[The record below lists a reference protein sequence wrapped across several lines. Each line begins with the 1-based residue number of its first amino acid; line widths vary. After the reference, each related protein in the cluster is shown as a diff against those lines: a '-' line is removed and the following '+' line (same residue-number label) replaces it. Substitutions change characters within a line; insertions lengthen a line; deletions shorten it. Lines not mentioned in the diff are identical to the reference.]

1 MIRVLRMQRRYRR
14 KAMWSFPGI
23 WDPATSNATMR
34 KASSII
40 LSFRNSTHHNALHA
54 ACQVTNVR
62 TCRMHLAPLM
72 LLSS

>member
-1 MIRVLRMQRRYRR
+1 VLFQSTSMTPRLLNAPAAAYRR

-23 WDPATSNATMR
+23 WDPATSNATIR

-54 ACQVTNVR
+54 A
-62 TCRMHLAPLM
+62 LP
-72 LLSS
+72 SY